1 MFLLLIATS
10 PVLVVME
17 ACIMRELQELQ
28 EKGAKVQIYFQKNC
42 RGAYSC
48 TYCKTEIVVGIC
60 DQKWF

>member
-28 EKGAKVQIYFQKNC
+28 DKGAKVHVQTLFQIKDVEVYIAGLIKI
-42 RGAYSC
+42 
-48 TYCKTEIVVGIC
+48 TIII
-60 DQKWF
+60 